1 MCPSPSSEEYDSF
14 AIAPDCQEFPNTSRS
29 LTGDLFQPQFM
40 TIERRDV
47 LNRFMGVP

>member
-1 MCPSPSSEEYDSF
+1 MPFSISGKYDFF
-14 AIAPDCQEFPNTSRS
+14 AIAPDVKDSRNTTRC

-40 TIERRDV
+40 TIERPDV